1 MITFTEAQL
10 LAWLSPLLW
19 PLLRALALLSAMPV
33 LGTRMVP
40 LRVRVGLA
48 LLLTLSM
55 QPMLP
60 AMPAVALDSPAA
72 FALVAQQLVVG
83 VTLGLAARTVFAAVE
98 FAGEVVGLQMGLN
111 YAGFFDPASA
121 TQGTVTGR
129 LFGTLVAWLYIVI
142 NGHLVVLAALAR
154 SFESFPVGGQPLAVL
169 QQLQPQTWGTEIFT
183 LGLWLAMPLIAML
196 LFVNLVLGV
205 ISRVASQMN
214 VFAVGFPI
222 TLGVGL
228 LGILM
233 TLPLLEQPFTAALER
248 MLSHFQ

>member
-1 MITFTEAQL
+1 VITFTEAQL

-19 PLLRALALLSAMPV
+19 PLLRALALLSSMPV

-40 LRVRVGLA
+40 TRVRVGLA
-48 LLLTLSM
+48 LLLALAM
-55 QPMLP
+55 QAVLPPMP
-60 AMPAVALDSPAA
+60 VVALDSPAA
-72 FALVAQQLVVG
+72 LALVAQQLVVG
-83 VTLGLAARTVFAAVE
+83 VTLGLAVRMVFAAVE
-98 FAGEVVGLQMGLN
+98 FAGEVMGLQMGLN

-121 TQGTVTGR
+121 SQGTVTGR
-129 LFGTLVAWLYIVI
+129 LFGTLVAWLYIVV
-142 NGHLVVLAALAR
+142 NGHLVVLAALVR
-154 SFESFPVGGQPLAVL
+154 SFETFPVSTRPLAVL
-169 QQLQPQTWGTEIFT
+169 QQLQPQTWGAEIFT
-183 LGLWLAMPLIAML
+183 LGLWLALPLITML

-228 LGILM
+228 LGILA
-233 TLPLLEQPFTAALER
+233 TLPLLEQPFMAALER